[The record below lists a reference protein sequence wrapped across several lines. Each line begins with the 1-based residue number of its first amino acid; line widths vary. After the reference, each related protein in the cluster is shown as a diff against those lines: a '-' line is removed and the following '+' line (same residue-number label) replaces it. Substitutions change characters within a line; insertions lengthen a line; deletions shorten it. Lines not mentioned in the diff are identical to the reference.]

1 MFCAMCKQWLRL
13 VPRSPSNFQINDVS
27 WDPRADQDKIILAG
41 AAEKAD
47 LSEVDSPRQ
56 C

>member
-1 MFCAMCKQWLRL
+1 MFGAMCKQWLRL
-13 VPRSPSNFQINDVS
+13 VPRSLRNFQINDVLR
-27 WDPRADQDKIILAG
+27 DPRADQDKIILAG

-47 LSEVDSPRQ
+47 LSKVDSPRQ

>member
-13 VPRSPSNFQINDVS
+13 VPRSLRNFKINVL

-47 LSEVDSPRQ
+47 LSEVDSPWQ